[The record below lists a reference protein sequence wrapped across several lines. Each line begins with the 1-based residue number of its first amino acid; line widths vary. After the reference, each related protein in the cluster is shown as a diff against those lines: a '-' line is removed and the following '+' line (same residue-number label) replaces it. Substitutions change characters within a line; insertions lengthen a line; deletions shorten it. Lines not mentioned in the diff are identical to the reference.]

1 MAIDLSKVT
10 LEELMEI
17 HNEVLRNVAIRAKTN
32 LGAGGATTHDSHA
45 REIQKQAG
53 QANIADQVADVFRRS
68 R

>member
-17 HNEVLRNVAIRAKTN
+17 HNEVLRNLAIRAKAD
-32 LGAGGATTHDSHA
+32 LVATDPAHRSHA
-45 REIQKQAG
+45 REYSKKIET
-53 QANIADQVADVFRRS
+53 NIADQVADVFRRS

>member
-17 HNEVLRNVAIRAKTN
+17 HNEVLRNLAIRAKTN
-32 LGAGGATTHDSHA
+32 LDAGSATHDSHA
-45 REIQKQAG
+45 REYSKQSG
-53 QANIADQVADVFRRS
+53 TNIADQVADVFRRT

>member
-17 HNEVLRNVAIRAKTN
+17 HNEVLRNIAIRAKTD
-32 LGAGGATTHDSHA
+32 LGAEGAMHQSHA
-45 REIQKQAG
+45 REYSKQTG
-53 QANIADQVADVFRRS
+53 TNIADQVADVFRRS

>member
-17 HNEVLRNVAIRAKTN
+17 HNEVLRNIAIRAKTD
-32 LGAGGATTHDSHA
+32 LGSAGALHQSHA
-45 REIQKQAG
+45 REYSKQIET
-53 QANIADQVADVFRRS
+53 NIAEQVADVFRRS